1 MALLGKIVY
10 EIILCNDDISSLSF
24 ISFTSIIKEQKRF
37 PLSHLHMRLYVC
49 AENDL
54 QFIAIYFS
62 FFRSAHEEEFLLSH
76 LIKISFR

>member
-1 MALLGKIVY
+1 MALLAKIVY
-10 EIILCNDDISSLSF
+10 KITLSNDDISSLSF

-62 FFRSAHEEEFLLSH
+62 CLRSAHEEFLLSH
-76 LIKISFR
+76 LIKVSFR

>member
-1 MALLGKIVY
+1 MALLAKIVY
-10 EIILCNDDISSLSF
+10 KITLSNDDISSLSF

-37 PLSHLHMRLYVC
+37 PLSHLHMHTLYVC

-62 FFRSAHEEEFLLSH
+62 CLRSAHEEFLLSH
-76 LIKISFR
+76 LIKVSFR